1 MTSSERKRRHRQV
14 VAPATDGVAE
24 QDRSELVDAEPAD
37 LPTAR
42 KARPHPRRMGR
53 AEALAQISGGKINA
67 RRTGSESQVLLDQI

>member
-1 MTSSERKRRHRQV
+1 MTSSERKRRHRRV

-42 KARPHPRRMGR
+42 KSPAASTKDGPGRSAGSDQWWQDQRPPHW
-53 AEALAQISGGKINA
+53 E
-67 RRTGSESQVLLDQI
+67 